1 MNLDAARSMAGKGKL
16 YPSVILHG
24 GQDEARRAAAVELA
38 RLLLCE
44 DPGADPLGTCAH
56 CRRLEW
62 PGKPG
67 KGGAFHPDFLVL
79 ERDLKTATSVEATK
93 NFLRSAQVAPFEA
106 RGQVFVIS
114 AADSLSGEAANA
126 LLKNLEEPHLTAP
139 RHFLLLSPSQ
149 FDLLPTLRSRSL
161 AVYLGSGDPLGGAT
175 LERVTE
181 GFATALASYGQSGSV
196 IDLMAAAAALL
207 EAGDWK
213 DPRAGEPWCVAA
225 SAVRRALDAPEVV
238 SRRRLLDLA
247 EALFDGQRLRLRGIT
262 AQRILEGLV
271 VKHLGVAG

>member
-1 MNLDAARSMAGKGKL
+1 MAGRARL

-24 GQDEARRAAAVELA
+24 GQGAARRAAAVELA

-44 DPGADPLGTCAH
+44 DPGADPLGACVH

-62 PGKPG
+62 PGEG
-67 KGGAFHPDFLVL
+67 DLFHPDFQVL
-79 ERDLKTATSVEATK
+79 ERDLRTATSVEAAK
-93 NFLRSAQVAPFEA
+93 NFLRMAQVAPFEA
-106 RGQVFVIS
+106 RGQVFAIA
-114 AADSLSGEAANA
+114 AADSLTDEAANA

-161 AVYLGSGDPLGGAT
+161 SVYLGSGDELDSAV
-175 LERVTE
+175 LARVE
-181 GFATALASYGQSGSV
+181 EDFAAALAAYADSRSV
-196 IDLMAAAAALL
+196 IELMAAAAALL
-207 EAGDWK
+207 GAGDWK
-213 DPRAGEPWCVAA
+213 DARAAKPWSIAA
-225 SAVRRALDAPEVV
+225 SAVREAVDQPGIV
-238 SRRRLLDLA
+238 SRRQLLELS

-271 VKHLGVAG
+271 VRHLGAG